1 MARAYRNG
9 FFVFSKTNRWDMSL
23 AVHDLVQFLS
33 GTVIRQEVEV
43 KISSNV
49 AFFLPTQ
56 SSSDPDDQ
64 RRLLVAVDAHFAR
77 AARGGYRIVARCDA

>member
-49 AFFLPTQ
+49 AFFC
-56 SSSDPDDQ
+56 Q
-64 RRLLVAVDAHFAR
+64 RRDQAIPMTNDVF
-77 AARGGYRIVARCDA
+77 